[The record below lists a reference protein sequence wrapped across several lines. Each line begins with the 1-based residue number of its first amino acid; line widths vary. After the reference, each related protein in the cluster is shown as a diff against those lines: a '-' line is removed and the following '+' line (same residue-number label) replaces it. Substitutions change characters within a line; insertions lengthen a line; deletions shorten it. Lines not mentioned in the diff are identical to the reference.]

1 MNTQTQIKEIKKTI
15 LEGNCYFIIR
25 GVVNYQR
32 LDTGSFGYA
41 PQKFKVNDIVSYIHE
56 ANAVGISQQMNIEKI
71 TKTAIYLYTYS
82 MLNKRVSG
90 KIKFEDI
97 TLIKYESIIKKR
109 AFYSCTSSKK
119 DQCSRQK

>member
-97 TLIKYESIIKKR
+97 TLIK
-109 AFYSCTSSKK
+109 
-119 DQCSRQK
+119 